1 MAYAVHN
8 PKAEDAGR
16 IDSSGYELNILNIAL
31 CHLTVGPNGMQQAAC
46 SDELLHTRGA
56 FIIERQIPM
65 QGYSEGC
72 HLCRA
77 ECRGVIHGSRGL
89 QNLQGKK

>member
-1 MAYAVHN
+1 MSY
-8 PKAEDAGR
+8 
-16 IDSSGYELNILNIAL
+16 YT
-31 CHLTVGPNGMQQAAC
+31 C
-46 SDELLHTRGA
+46 GA

-77 ECRGVIHGSRGL
+77 ECRGVIYGRRGL
-89 QNLQGKK
+89 QNLQGKNDLNKRHLQSAFSPGFYRKPYPSIRRERPQVPSSG

>member
-1 MAYAVHN
+1 
-8 PKAEDAGR
+8 
-16 IDSSGYELNILNIAL
+16 
-31 CHLTVGPNGMQQAAC
+31 MQQAAC